1 MRDASRLNKLLAIH
15 LWPEDI
21 QDWIYSLPPLGV
33 AFVFYIIYI
42 ISSGIEPKGLYIA
55 YGATAGFIGLESY
68 WIVRGLFNN
77 HASTI
82 IMGVIGIIIALSG
95 LSFYKSII

>member
-1 MRDASRLNKLLAIH
+1 MHPNNFNKLLATH

-33 AFVFYIIYI
+33 AFAFYIIYI
-42 ISSGIEPKGLYIA
+42 ISSDIEPKGLYIA

-82 IMGVIGIIIALSG
+82 IMGVIGIIIALCG
-95 LSFYKSII
+95 LGFYMSII

>member
-1 MRDASRLNKLLAIH
+1 MHPNNLNKLLATH

-95 LSFYKSII
+95 LGFYKSII

>member
-1 MRDASRLNKLLAIH
+1 MHPNKLNKLLATH

-33 AFVFYIIYI
+33 AFAFYIIYI

-82 IMGVIGIIIALSG
+82 IMGVIGIIIALCG
-95 LSFYKSII
+95 LGFYKSII